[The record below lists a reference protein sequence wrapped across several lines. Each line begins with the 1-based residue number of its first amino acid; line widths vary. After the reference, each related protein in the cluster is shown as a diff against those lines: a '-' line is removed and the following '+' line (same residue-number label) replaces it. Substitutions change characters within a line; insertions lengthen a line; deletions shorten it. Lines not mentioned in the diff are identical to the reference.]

1 MNAKSKGAGFT
12 LIELIIVIIIIGI
25 LATFAM
31 PAFMV
36 TKEKT
41 LTKEAI
47 VNLKLIAAAEKV
59 WRIES
64 VDNTYTLCNCTTPAN
79 CNAAPP
85 PAPGGCNYLLKLNLN
100 TQNWTY
106 SVANVTLGPPPTFTA
121 TAVRTAGPYAGCTFT
136 ITETTPGDPPQTG
149 GTCP

>member
-1 MNAKSKGAGFT
+1 M
-12 LIELIIVIIIIGI
+12 
-25 LATFAM
+25 
-31 PAFMV
+31 
-36 TKEKT
+36 
-41 LTKEAI
+41 TKEAI
-47 VNLKLIAAAEKV
+47 ANLKLIAAAEKI

-64 VDNTYTLCNCTTPAN
+64 ANSTYTLCNCTTPAN

-106 SVANVTLGPPPTFTA
+106 SVPNVTPGPPPTFAA
-121 TAVRTAGPYAGCTFT
+121 TAVRGSCTFT
-136 ITETTPGDPPQTG
+136 ITESTEPSSS